1 MQNRVERYAAGDL
14 LNPTSTVSAKAQQ
27 VRRVDVHWH
36 DYYELVYVSGGTA
49 SHVINGVEHRV
60 SPGSVSLL
68 TPADFHE
75 IRTDSEEPLTCY
87 NVVIDAQLW
96 ESRLADF
103 LLPGSELPWMLSDQ
117 TALEPDFERL
127 WHESRTDRPGAVV
140 MMQAALDCIVVELG
154 RQGPAGLTFGQFG
167 ARSPSP
173 RTSSV
178 PFCTSIGTSVLP
190 SPWRMSPPKLT
201 YPRTTSVSVFGIT
214 RAPLF
219 RDICSNGVY
228 GSPSPCLPR
237 RVWVSPRS
245 VSPRASTVLRTSV
258 APTGTCTGSHRQT
271 RVAAPRG
278 RASKGPG
285 PRCSVELLLGGPSA
299 TTSLV
304 RWLPLAR
311 VPILP
316 LPPSLRGDLVELG
329 VPAEIQGPRQWA
341 MRQASEVM

>member
-14 LNPTSTVSAKAQQ
+14 LNPTSAVSAKAQQ

-49 SHVINGVEHRV
+49 SHVINGVEHRI

-75 IRTDSEEPLTCY
+75 IRTDSEEPLACY

-96 ESRLADF
+96 ETRLADF

-117 TALEPDFERL
+117 TPLEPDFKRL
-127 WHESRTDRPGAVV
+127 WHESRADRPGAVV

-167 ARSPSP
+167 SQELESPDIKRAVLYVDRHFRSPLTLAAVAAQAHLSP
-173 RTSSV
+173 NYFSERFRDYT
-178 PFCTSIGTSVLP
+178 GTSFQRYLQQRRLRFAK
-190 SPWRMSPPKLT
+190 SLLAS
-201 YPRTTSVSVFGIT
+201 TSLGIT
-214 RAPLF
+214 E
-219 RDICSNGVY
+219 ICFAAGFN
-228 GSPSPCLPR
+228 SPSHFGRAFRNLYGE
-237 RVWVSPRS
+237 SPTDSR
-245 VSPRASTVLRTSV
+245 
-258 APTGTCTGSHRQT
+258 GSSE
-271 RVAAPRG
+271 G

-311 VPILP
+311 VPDLP

-341 MRQASEVM
+341 MKASI